1 MEGVGIINS
10 NISPWLL
17 FLQTC
22 SSCILRQLSP
32 HPRSYSYRPVQ
43 PTPPPPHTASA
54 MMNHF
59 CGPALTHPVTHF
71 LPSSRLYIFAKS
83 CPLGKGLGLSPVRS
97 PSPKP
102 LVYSLSSLASPRSS
116 GKYMRAPL
124 GTFFYL
130 FDELTPYSKHF
141 LIKLLVLSV
150 SCLGSNCRNS
160 TTPKRWSGNRVIS
173 KLLLSLL

>member
-22 SSCILRQLSP
+22 SSCVLRQLSP
-32 HPRSYSYRPVQ
+32 HPRATPTDLSSPH
-43 PTPPPPHTASA
+43 TPPHGLCNDEPLLRT
-54 MMNHF
+54 
-59 CGPALTHPVTHF
+59 GPDPQPVTHF

-150 SCLGSNCRNS
+150 SCLGSNCHNS
-160 TTPKRWSGNRVIS
+160 TTPKKWPGNRVIS